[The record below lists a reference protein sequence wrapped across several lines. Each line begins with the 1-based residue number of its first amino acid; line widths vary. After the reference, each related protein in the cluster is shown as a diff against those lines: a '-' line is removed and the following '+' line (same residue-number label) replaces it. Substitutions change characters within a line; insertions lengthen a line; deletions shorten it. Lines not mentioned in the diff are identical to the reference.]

1 MSQADDATR
10 DSAYAQ
16 RLADLQGARWK
27 RLVSVQRPYRW
38 NLRRLQLGR
47 ALDVGC
53 GIGRNLE
60 NLGGNGVGVDHN
72 ADAVAAC
79 RARGFVAYTSGEFPD
94 SVDAKPSSFSSLLF
108 AHVLEHMS
116 RRDAT
121 ALVRAYLRYL
131 ACPGKVVFITPQERG
146 HASDPT
152 HVEFMDT
159 EVLTGIAADCGLAVG
174 RSFSFPFP
182 RWFGRLFTYNEFVVV
197 ATVR

>member
-16 RLADLQGARWK
+16 RLSALQGARWK

-47 ALDVGC
+47 VLDVGC

-60 NLGGNGVGVDHN
+60 NLGGDGVGVDHN
-72 ADAVAAC
+72 GDAVVAC
-79 RARGFVAYTSGEFPD
+79 RARGFVAYASEEFPD
-94 SVDAKPSSFSSLLF
+94 SVDGKPSSFSSLLF

-116 RRDAT
+116 RRDAS
-121 ALVRAYLRYL
+121 ALVRTYLPYL
-131 ACPGKVVFITPQERG
+131 ACPGTVVFITPQERG

-159 EVLTGIAADCGLAVG
+159 EVLTGIATDCGLAVD
-174 RSFSFPFP
+174 RSYSFPFP
-182 RWFGRLFTYNEFVVV
+182 RPLGRLFTYNEFVVV
-197 ATVR
+197 ASVG